1 MTSNVHYPSS
11 VANVL
16 GILGNKRRVLLL
28 NYLFLFGYEQGIE
41 VRHLA
46 RVIGGVENGISPR
59 EVTTEDYESVYNG
72 LIQNHLPK
80 LAKYDIIDYDDRAK
94 VVTVTPRIE
103 EYVILIVIARI
114 ISPNR

>member
-1 MTSNVHYPSS
+1 MTSAFHYPSS
-11 VANVL
+11 VSNVL

-28 NYLFLFGYEQGIE
+28 NYLFLFGYDQDVE

-59 EVTTEDYESVYNG
+59 KVTTEDYESIYNG

-80 LAKYDIIDYDDRAK
+80 LAKYGIIDYNDRAK

-103 EYVILIVIARI
+103 EYVTLIVIARVI
-114 ISPNR
+114 FSNR

>member
-1 MTSNVHYPSS
+1 M
-11 VANVL
+11 
-16 GILGNKRRVLLL
+16 
-28 NYLFLFGYEQGIE
+28 
-41 VRHLA
+41 
-46 RVIGGVENGISPR
+46 IGGVENGILPR

-103 EYVILIVIARI
+103 EYVILIVMARI

>member
-1 MTSNVHYPSS
+1 
-11 VANVL
+11 
-16 GILGNKRRVLLL
+16 
-28 NYLFLFGYEQGIE
+28 
-41 VRHLA
+41 
-46 RVIGGVENGISPR
+46 VIGGVENGISPR

-103 EYVILIVIARI
+103 EYVILIVMARI

>member
-1 MTSNVHYPSS
+1 MTSTVHYPGS
-11 VANVL
+11 VSNVL
-16 GILGNKRRVLLL
+16 GILGNKRRILLV
-28 NYLFLFGYEQGIE
+28 NYLFLFDYEQDIE

-59 EVTTEDYESVYNG
+59 KVTTEDYESVYNG
-72 LIQNHLPK
+72 LIQSHLPK
-80 LAKYDIIDYDDRAK
+80 LSKYDIIDYNDRAK

-114 ISPNR
+114 VFANR

>member
-1 MTSNVHYPSS
+1 MMSTARYPSS

-16 GILGNKRRVLLL
+16 GILGNERRVLLL
-28 NYLFLFGYEQGIE
+28 NYLFLFGYEQDID

-46 RVIGGVENGISPR
+46 RVIGSVENGTSPR
-59 EVTTEDYESVYNG
+59 EVTSQDYESVYNG

-103 EYVILIVIARI
+103 EYLILIVVARMI
-114 ISPNR
+114 D